1 MADTPLVT
9 INEILLKAENDS
21 GRMIILRPEKGAD
34 SALSM
39 VVGEPEFLAIAKE
52 KKLIQTPRPLTH
64 ELYLNFLAETEIKF
78 LRIEIYGLQDQA
90 YLARVLLQVNGVEKE
105 VDARPSDAIALAL
118 NRGLPILVNPKL
130 LKKELT
136 PGQRLTYRDLIKSVK
151 F

>member
-1 MADTPLVT
+1 MTDSPLIT
-9 INEILLKAENDS
+9 INDILLKSDDDS
-21 GRMIILRPEKGAD
+21 GRYVILRPEKGAEA
-34 SALSM
+34 SLSM

-78 LRIEIYGLQDQA
+78 LRIEIYGLRDQA
-90 YLARVLLQVNGVEKE
+90 YLARVVYQCKGVEKGA
-105 VDARPSDAIALAL
+105 DARPSDALALAL

-136 PGQRLTYRDLIKSVK
+136 PGQVEAYRELIKSVK

>member
-1 MADTPLVT
+1 MADSPLIT
-9 INEILLKAENDS
+9 INEILLKTDNDS
-21 GRMIILRPEKGAD
+21 GRWVILRPETGSDA
-34 SALSM
+34 ALSM

-78 LRIEIYGLQDQA
+78 LRIEIYGLRDQA
-90 YLARVLLQVNGVEKE
+90 YLARVVYQYKEVEKDA
-105 VDARPSDAIALAL
+105 DARPSDALALAL

-130 LKKELT
+130 LKKEWT
-136 PGQRLTYRDLIKSVK
+136 PSQVEAYRGLIKSVK